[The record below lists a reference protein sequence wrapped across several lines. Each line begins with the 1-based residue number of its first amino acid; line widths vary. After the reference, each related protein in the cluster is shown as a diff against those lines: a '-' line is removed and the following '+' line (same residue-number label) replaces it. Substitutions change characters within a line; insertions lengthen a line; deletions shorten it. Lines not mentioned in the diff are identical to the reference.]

1 VSFDVRRYSSDD
13 QAAWDAFAAASRS
26 GYFLFQR
33 RYMEY
38 HADRFADQSLLAYD
52 GARLAALLPANR
64 EGDTLVSHGGLTF
77 GGFLT
82 DRSMSTR
89 RMLELFSTVRAYLRE
104 EGIASWIY
112 KVVPHVYHRIPAEED
127 LYALYREGAQLI
139 RRDASAAIRLDA
151 RPPYS
156 KGRRAALKV
165 AQRTGLT
172 VQQSDDFQSFMAL
185 QSAVLEARYGAE
197 PVHTPDELAL
207 LAERFPDDI
216 TLQTATLEGRLLA
229 GVVVY
234 ESPVVARA
242 QYIAVSEEGRDVH
255 ALDEIIDTLLAAYAG
270 SKQWWDFGASTR
282 DSGRYLNESLIRNK
296 ESYGA
301 RAVVYDQYRLD
312 LGA

>member
-1 VSFDVRRYSSDD
+1 VSFDVRRYVSDD

-89 RMLELFSTVRAYLRE
+89 RMLELFATVRAYLRE

-165 AQRTGLT
+165 AQRTGLS
-172 VQQSDDFQSFMAL
+172 VQPSDDFQSFMAL

-207 LAERFPDDI
+207 LAERFPDEI

-255 ALDEIIDTLLAAYAG
+255 ALDEIIDTLLAAYAD